1 MARVGRGEGK
11 QGAMAEEVGV
21 NVGKHLLPSL
31 PLLPL
36 CSSSSFSTTRRV
48 SGLGAGGRRCGKKRS
63 KEEKEEEKIST
74 FSVGFLLI

>member
-1 MARVGRGEGK
+1 LRRWGSTWRSTCCP
-11 QGAMAEEVGV
+11 
-21 NVGKHLLPSL
+21 LSL
-31 PLLPL
+31 YSLL
-36 CSSSSFSTTRRV
+36 CSSSSFSTRRRV